1 MVTFIEEILH
11 GKLHFLR
18 SRSLWEKINTQYL
31 HGIAS
36 AVRTYKIPDELILNP
51 DQALSKYLPTTSVI
65 MAEKRT
71 ARIPVRKGGWGEGGD
86 KRSITVTVIQGLSG
100 KMLPSQIIYT
110 GKTEINLP
118 KNDKGKENFLFSYN
132 EKYLSNEV

>member
-1 MVTFIEEILH
+1 MVTFTEEIVH

-18 SRSLWEKINTQYL
+18 TRSLWEKINTQCL
-31 HGIAS
+31 HDIAS

-51 DQALSKYLPTTSVI
+51 DQALSKYVPTTSVTI
-65 MAEKRT
+65 AEKRT
-71 ARIPVRKGGWGEGGD
+71 ARIPVRKGGGD

-110 GKTEINLP
+110 GKTKINLP
-118 KNDKGKENFLFSYN
+118 KNDEGKENFLFSYN
-132 EKYLSNEV
+132 EKYWSNEV

>member
-1 MVTFIEEILH
+1 MVTFTEEILH

-18 SRSLWEKINTQYL
+18 TRSLWEKINTQYV
-31 HGIAS
+31 HDIAS

-51 DQALSKYLPTTSVI
+51 DQALSKYVPTTSVI
-65 MAEKRT
+65 IAEKRT
-71 ARIPVRKGGWGEGGD
+71 ARIPVRKAGGGD

-110 GKTEINLP
+110 GKTKINLP
-118 KNDKGKENFLFSYN
+118 KNDEGKENFLFSYN
-132 EKYLSNEV
+132 EK